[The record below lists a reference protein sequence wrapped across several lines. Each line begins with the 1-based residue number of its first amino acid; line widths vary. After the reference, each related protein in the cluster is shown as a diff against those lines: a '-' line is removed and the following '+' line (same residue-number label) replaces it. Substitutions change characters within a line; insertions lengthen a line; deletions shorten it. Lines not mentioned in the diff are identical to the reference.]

1 MSRTGVRRR
10 RIALAG
16 TVAAICALGAGPLGR
31 AIAPAETARPVAEHR
46 YVVRAG
52 DTLWSIATRVAPQED
67 PRAVVDSIETANGV
81 DGASLVPG
89 QSLVVP
95 SGV

>member
-1 MSRTGVRRR
+1 M
-10 RIALAG
+10 AG
-16 TVAAICALGAGPLGR
+16 TVAVLCALGAGALGR
-31 AIAPAETARPVAEHR
+31 ATAATEAPQPVAEHR

-67 PRAVVDSIETANGV
+67 PRAVVDSIKIANGV

-89 QSLVVP
+89 QSLVLP
-95 SGV
+95 I

>member
-1 MSRTGVRRR
+1 MV
-10 RIALAG
+10 G
-16 TVAAICALGAGPLGR
+16 TVAVLAAFGAGPVGR
-31 AIAPAETARPVAEHR
+31 AVAPEAPRPVAEHR

-52 DTLWSIATRVAPQED
+52 DTLWAIAERVAPGED
-67 PRAVVDSIETANGV
+67 PRPVVDSIETRNDVAAG
-81 DGASLVPG
+81 SLVPG